1 MKIIGIMAATQQ
13 GVIGDR
19 NSLPWSYP
27 EELEHFRATTSGHI
41 MIMGRKTYNI
51 IPKTSLTIVN
61 SGEFGARSDGATPIS
76 NRRALSDDVT
86 NFSSIDYNR
95 DIIVFS
101 RNHHCISNDVKIVSS
116 LNEFLKYIQSLN
128 LVKKLFMIG
137 GAEIAHLFLEHN
149 LISYFILT
157 KIHHLYSGDTSI
169 DLRYFKGWDE
179 KILKEHPNYTICKL
193 TNIKEIS

>member
-1 MKIIGIMAATQQ
+1 MKIIGIMAAMQQ

-51 IPKTSLTIVN
+51 IPKTSLT
-61 SGEFGARSDGATPIS
+61 
-76 NRRALSDDVT
+76 
-86 NFSSIDYNR
+86 NR

-101 RNHHCISNDVKIVSS
+101 RNPYFVSNDVKRVSS